1 MNTPSSPDPA
11 SAPAV
16 IVQEGIPG
24 DKAGAGYNYNLP
36 GARRRRASRTVFGGK
51 RLRAP
56 LLVLLALA
64 IALALAAVA
73 CYPVYNA
80 WKRDQPLREAQA
92 FLKRADLERAASS
105 ARRALDLNHDNLA
118 AMRVL
123 AEVCEHGDFAKAI
136 YWRKSVTDRDP
147 TSADDRIALAND
159 YLRVGE
165 TSAAS
170 LILDGVQGDT
180 RKTIKFHAAAAKLAV
195 ALNKPKQGEAH
206 VAELIKL
213 SPDDKVWRMDM
224 ALLRIESSSP
234 AERNT
239 ARGELENF
247 SKDEDL
253 QLPALRALIKDARR
267 AGARPEIFQLRLSDS
282 ALVPTPESD
291 DPADPHRLLSLVHA
305 LARSPR
311 AELQDRILEAEFL
324 QETGDFGFDT
334 YLTRLQ
340 NGTVA
345 QSHGIGELILWMN
358 SHGMARR
365 ALSWAGSLPKNESI
379 LPEVQFAV
387 ADSLIRLQDWDGLK
401 SRIIGAEWQ
410 GLEIDRLAIES
421 ALFRQEGL
429 LEKARQTVK
438 ESAYGVRNDPA
449 ILAQMAT
456 FCRRYHWDGEAQEY
470 LSLMN
475 PTAAGSQSQ
484 LSKDQAVLSKARA
497 AFAIEPAALDKEQA
511 ALAKQQAALAI
522 EPAALDKEQ
531 AALAKEQ
538 AALAIEPAAL
548 DKEQAALTKEQA
560 ALAIGPAALD
570 KEQAALAKEQAAFA
584 KAKPTGNALAAGN
597 AQVKAKAQVTGTLN
611 Q

>member
-1 MNTPSSPDPA
+1 MNTPPSRDRT

-24 DKAGAGYNYNLP
+24 DKAGAGCNYNLP
-36 GARRRRASRTVFGGK
+36 GARRRRARWTVFGGK

-56 LLVLLALA
+56 LLALLALA
-64 IALALAAVA
+64 MALALAAAA
-73 CYPVYNA
+73 CYPAYNA
-80 WKRDQPLREAQA
+80 WRRDQPLREAQA
-92 FLKRADLERAASS
+92 FLKRADFERAESS
-105 ARRALDLNHDNLA
+105 SRRALDLNRNNLA

-136 YWRKSVTDRDP
+136 SWRKAVTDHDP

-159 YLRVGE
+159 YLQVGD

-170 LILDGVQGDT
+170 LILDGIQGDT

-195 ALNKPKQGEAH
+195 ILNQPKQGEAH
-206 VAELIKL
+206 LAELIKL
-213 SPDDKVWRMDM
+213 SPDNKVWRMDM
-224 ALLRIESSSP
+224 VLLRIESSSP

-247 SKDEDL
+247 SKDEEL

-291 DPADPHRLLSLVHA
+291 DPADSHRLLSLVHA

-311 AELQDRILEAEFL
+311 AELQDRILVAEFL
-324 QETGDFGFDT
+324 QETGDFGFDS

-345 QSHGIGELILWMN
+345 QPQGIEELILWMN
-358 SHGMARR
+358 RHGMARQ
-365 ALSWAGSLPKNESI
+365 ALTWAGSLPKNESV

-401 SRIIGAEWQ
+401 SHIIGAEWQ
-410 GLEIDRLAIES
+410 GLEIDRLAIVS
-421 ALFRQEGL
+421 ALYRQEGL
-429 LEKARQTVK
+429 LEKARQTLT
-438 ESAYGVRNDPA
+438 ESADEVRDDPT

-456 FCRRYHWDGEAQEY
+456 FCRRYHWDSEAQEY

-475 PTAAGSQSQ
+475 PTAAGNQSL
-484 LSKDQAVLSKARA
+484 LS
-497 AFAIEPAALDKEQA
+497 KEQA
-511 ALAKQQAALAI
+511 ALTKIQAALAI
-522 EPAALDKEQ
+522 EPVGLDKEQ

-538 AALAIEPAAL
+538 AALAIEPA
-548 DKEQAALTKEQA
+548 
-560 ALAIGPAALD
+560 GLD
-570 KEQAALAKEQAAFA
+570 KEQAALAKEQAALA
-584 KAKPTGNALAAGN
+584 KAQPTGNALAAGN
-597 AQVKAKAQVTGTLN
+597 AQVNAKAQVTGTLSH
-611 Q
+611 